1 MEPKE
6 QQTILRATNAGS
18 KVFRV
23 PHNQKLRNRSA
34 FTLMEMLLVVAVLI
48 VVMGLAVPSVNRMFQ
63 RTALDRGA
71 DRVRAA
77 MGKARVKAIK
87 EGDVYA
93 VFVARGSNWFD
104 VGPFANSKN
113 QIARANRDRN
123 LAEQQSASAYQD
135 NMLPGGIRFAASE
148 VLSSS
153 RAEEVLSGT
162 ESSTGGGLQQILF
175 YPDGTS
181 QDASIVLQNQ
191 VGGIVEVQL
200 RGLTGLS
207 KSVRLKGMR

>member
-1 MEPKE
+1 MRT
-6 QQTILRATNAGS
+6 Q
-18 KVFRV
+18 
-23 PHNQKLRNRSA
+23 HNHKFGTPSA
-34 FTLMEMLLVVAVLI
+34 FTLMELLLVVAVLV
-48 VVMGLAVPSVNRMFQ
+48 VVMGLAAPSVNRMFQ

-123 LAEQQSASAYQD
+123 VAEQQGNSGFQD
-135 NMLPGGIRFAASE
+135 NILPGGIRFAASE
-148 VLSSS
+148 VLSNA
-153 RAEEVLSGT
+153 RAAEVLSGT
-162 ESSTGGGLQQILF
+162 ESSSGGGLQQILF

-191 VGGIVEVQL
+191 VGGIVEIQL

-207 KSVRLKGMR
+207 KSVRLKEMR